1 MSPTMSPLIIKD
13 GSVRSPSLPLFEPS
27 LAHFAASL
35 GDAGVAS
42 ASAASKAHN
51 DSAISFARVLW
62 SAAEKI
68 VLPRIEKPGEK
79 GGDGIYVEKTLFDS
93 FKPANITL
101 SAVRVLL
108 RPHNAFCA
116 FLFCGSPFNVLRPV
130 LV

>member
-51 DSAISFARVLW
+51 DAAISFARVLW

-101 SAVRVLL
+101 SAVRVC
-108 RPHNAFCA
+108 F
-116 FLFCGSPFNVLRPV
+116 
-130 LV
+130 